1 MRVDVLLAQLREIA
15 DDRTSG
21 ATTLLEAATRLIETG
36 LSAHADVLRL
46 ACELVRAQPT
56 MAPIWLAAIEGVVAR
71 DDPERF
77 VRFALR
83 VRRAPAALTRVA
95 VDTLAD
101 AHPPMH
107 LVTLSYSGAVARAV
121 TALAARG
128 PLRISCAEGR
138 PALEGRRLAEEL
150 ATAGI
155 PVTHYSDAGL
165 ADALGSGTAVL
176 VGADAIGPDCF
187 FNKAGTR
194 MLTAAAAQQGVPVY
208 VLATRDKFTDAR
220 ILSRLA
226 IREGDPA
233 EIWPHAPAGVQVR
246 NPYFEAVPL
255 DLVSAVIT
263 DAGVI
268 GAADVPQV
276 CASTL
281 DARAREALAVLVDR
295 SRP

>member
-1 MRVDVLLAQLREIA
+1 MESALRA
-15 DDRTSG
+15 R
-21 ATTLLEAATRLIETG
+21 
-36 LSAHADVLRL
+36 ADVLGVAR
-46 ACELVRAQPT
+46 ELVRAQPT
-56 MAPIWLAAIEGVVAR
+56 MAPIWLAAVEGVVAR
-71 DDPERF
+71 DDPDRF

-95 VDTLAD
+95 ADALAD

-107 LVTLSYSGAVARAV
+107 LATLSYSGAVARAV
-121 TALAARG
+121 TALAACG

-138 PALEGRRLAEEL
+138 PALEGRRLAQEL
-150 ATAGI
+150 AMAGI
-155 PVTHYSDAGL
+155 PVTLYSDAGL
-165 ADALGSGTAVL
+165 ADALGSAAAVL
-176 VGADAIGPDCF
+176 VGADAIGPDRF

-208 VLATRDKFTDAR
+208 VLATRDKFTDVR

-233 EIWPHAPAGVQVR
+233 EIWPDAPAGVQVR
-246 NPYFEAVPL
+246 NPYFEATPL

-268 GAADVPQV
+268 GAADVPAV
-276 CASTL
+276 CAATL
-281 DARAREALAVLVDR
+281 DARAHESLTLLIRGW
-295 SRP
+295 